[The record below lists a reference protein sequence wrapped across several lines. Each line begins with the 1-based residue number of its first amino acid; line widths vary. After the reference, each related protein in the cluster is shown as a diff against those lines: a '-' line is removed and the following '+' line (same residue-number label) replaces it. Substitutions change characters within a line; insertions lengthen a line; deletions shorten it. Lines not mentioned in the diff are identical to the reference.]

1 MLTTQFPRLLHCG
14 WSIELV
20 QEQDEFY
27 FECYLPNAN
36 HSCSNGAA
44 YLSQEAASSAAC
56 EFVEREIAVLALIDL
71 ANGWW
76 EQGVISEAEY
86 WQLTDFA

>member
-1 MLTTQFPRLLHCG
+1 MLTTRVLRLLHCG
-14 WSIELV
+14 WSIELT
-20 QEQDEFY
+20 QAHGEFY

-36 HSCSNGAA
+36 HSCSDGAA

-56 EFVEREIAVLALIDL
+56 EFIERELAILALIDL
-71 ANGWW
+71 LNSWRAL
-76 EQGVISEAEY
+76 GVISNAEY